1 MLRNVFAKTLWD
13 QRRGIIGWSL
23 SIAAVG
29 VLYAAFY
36 PSMANPDMAAAME
49 AFPEGMLDALGFTDL
64 TSPAGYLGGTT
75 YGLLGPVLMIIFA
88 STLGA
93 RAIAGE
99 EEAGRLDVLLAHP
112 IDRGSVVVQ
121 RAGALLVALAVAGI
135 ALFLVMTAAAGPAQ
149 YAEIGAGNLGAA
161 TVQLVLLGTFFGALA
176 LSVGA
181 LTGRRELALAAV
193 ASIGVATYFA
203 NTLGPS
209 VEAIAWS
216 RDLSPFRYYSGGQPL
231 VNGWQLADGLVLLLA
246 AVVLVAIGVVGF
258 RRRDVAV

>member
-23 SIAAVG
+23 GIAAVG
-29 VLYAAFY
+29 VLYAGFY

-49 AFPEGMLDALGFTDL
+49 AFPEGMLDALGFADI
-64 TSPAGYLGGTT
+64 TSPAGYLAGTT

-88 STLGA
+88 SILGA
-93 RAIAGE
+93 GALAGE

-112 IDRGSVVVQ
+112 IDRWSVLVQ

-149 YAEIGAGNLGAA
+149 YEEIGAVNLGAA
-161 TVQLVLLGTFFGALA
+161 TVQLVLLGAFFGALA

-181 LTGRRELALAAV
+181 LTGRRAMALAV
-193 ASIGVATYFA
+193 AAIVGIATYFA

-209 VEAIAWS
+209 VDAIAWS
-216 RDLSPFRYYSGGQPL
+216 RNVSPFRYYSGGQPL
-231 VNGWQLADGLVLLLA
+231 VNGWQLSDGLVLLLA
-246 AVVLVAIGVVGF
+246 AAVMVAIGVVGF
-258 RRRDVAV
+258 RRRDIAV

>member
-1 MLRNVFAKTLWD
+1 MLRNVFTKTLWD

-23 SIAAVG
+23 GIAAVG

-36 PSMANPDMAAAME
+36 PSVASPDMAAAME
-49 AFPEGMLDALGFTDL
+49 AFPQGMLDALGFTDI

-88 STLGA
+88 SILGA

-112 IDRGSVVVQ
+112 IDRSSVLVQ
-121 RAGALLVALAVAGI
+121 RAGALLVALAVAGV
-135 ALFLVMTAAAGPAQ
+135 AVFVVMTAAAGPAE
-149 YAEIGAGNLGAA
+149 YSEIGIGNLGAA
-161 TVQLVLLGTFFGALA
+161 TLQLVLLGTFFGALA

-181 LTGRRELALAAV
+181 VTGRRGLALAVV
-193 ASIGVATYFA
+193 AIIGIGGYFA

-216 RDLSPFRYYSGGQPL
+216 RDVSPFRYYSGGQPL
-231 VNGWQLADGLVLLLA
+231 ANGWQLTDGLVLLVA
-246 AVVLVAIGVVGF
+246 AVVLVAIGVAGF